1 VATGIVVTLA
11 LGAVIG
17 TLSLFLLPVRTQLI
31 NIITDLPGTVQDAA
45 DGRGPIGNLVTKLHL
60 NSYIQQHESELTR
73 WADRLSSSSFEFA
86 ATFLR
91 GLIAFVTITVLA
103 FFFLS
108 QAEVL
113 GNAVT
118 GVIPARRR
126 ESVRRVAVDSGR
138 AISGYMVGN
147 LLISLVAGVA
157 AFICLVSLGVPSPV
171 VLALWVAFADLIPL
185 VGAIIGA
192 AVAVIAAFLTS
203 QAAGIIAII
212 FFVVYQQVENSVLY
226 PAIMSRR
233 VKINPLGVLLSFLL
247 GVEMFGWIGALLA
260 VPVSGAIGVAVKEI
274 KGEIHRERLVLPL
287 PVEDG
292 AAGA

>member
-1 VATGIVVTLA
+1 
-11 LGAVIG
+11 
-17 TLSLFLLPVRTQLI
+17 
-31 NIITDLPGTVQDAA
+31 
-45 DGRGPIGNLVTKLHL
+45 
-60 NSYIQQHESELTR
+60 
-73 WADRLSSSSFEFA
+73 
-86 ATFLR
+86 
-91 GLIAFVTITVLA
+91 
-103 FFFLS
+103 
-108 QAEVL
+108 
-113 GNAVT
+113 
-118 GVIPARRR
+118 
-126 ESVRRVAVDSGR
+126 
-138 AISGYMVGN
+138 MVGN